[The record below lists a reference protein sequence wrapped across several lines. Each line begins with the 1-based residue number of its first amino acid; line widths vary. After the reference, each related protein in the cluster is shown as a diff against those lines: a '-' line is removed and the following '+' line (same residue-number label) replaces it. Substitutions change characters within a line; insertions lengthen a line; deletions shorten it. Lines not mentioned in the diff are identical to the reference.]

1 MVLRVLIPWQ
11 ALNLDCAFSCSEY
24 YMRPCPQ
31 LLIQSLLLLGDALA
45 LADHELE
52 ASVVGIPR
60 VATRRSRF
68 SLITWLAAARLTYSG
83 DSLCVDSLLH

>member
-1 MVLRVLIPWQ
+1 MVPRALIPWR
-11 ALNLDCAFSCSEY
+11 ALNPGCALSCSER
-24 YMRPCPQ
+24 YMLPWPLQ
-31 LLIQSLLLLGDALA
+31 LIQSLLLLGDALA

-52 ASVVGIPR
+52 ASVVG
-60 VATRRSRF
+60 VLSAARRSRF